1 MDIISNYLNN
11 NNDEFI
17 TTLIHIFFL
26 LFTCS
31 LQPILSIFGF
41 TVYFSIFLLLFV
53 PLYKLYWSYARFF
66 QNIPNSSHTTQAQIS
81 CFAVPFIPDKINNTS
96 FCVGI
101 NPGTFCQFIDHMN

>member
-53 PLYKLYWSYARFF
+53 PLYKLYYGHVQFPTSSKT
-66 QNIPNSSHTTQAQIS
+66 SSHIHIS
-81 CFAVPFIPDKINNTS
+81 CFAVSLCSNQGDNTFPCLPVDLGALNKFINYM
-96 FCVGI
+96 G
-101 NPGTFCQFIDHMN
+101 